1 MEHFYA
7 LTGGK
12 EEIRLDII
20 RYHKEDKRKSK
31 PRKKLIR
38 NVLLIAIT
46 LTASLAIAFNFSNVK
61 EFFSKIFSLAADAP
75 ASESSEILTNADTES
90 DKAYTYQ
97 FKQTQV
103 EQLEI
108 CNETDFHINFDDK
121 ISFPTKSEICSSYGA
136 NAPVVLIV
144 SMSPKEAYAK
154 GEGYNSVNE
163 FYSDKN
169 NVASIGAEICARLN
183 ELGLPALQIIHDADD
198 TIYGNSTAY
207 KEAINKTLKDNPSIA
222 YVIDI
227 SRSLDMHPD
236 NSISLSKGTI
246 DGKEFPAISLW
257 CGTSGEQLEDS
268 RLKSILFANQ
278 LANSATDEEKVIF
291 GRQTISRYTLL
302 QEFDAICFRADIG
315 SFACRYEEAQKSALL
330 FADILAKMI
339 NT

>member
-1 MEHFYA
+1 MDQIYA
-7 LTGGK
+7 LVGEK

-20 RYHKEDKRKSK
+20 QYHKTEKRK
-31 PRKKLIR
+31 RKTPKRLIKGI
-38 NVLLIAIT
+38 LLIMLA
-46 LTASLAIAFNFSNVK
+46 LTASFVVAYNFSSIK
-61 EFFSKIFSLAADAP
+61 GYFLKIFT
-75 ASESSEILTNADTES
+75 SSDNAQTSQSDDSATNTEEVS
-90 DKAYTYQ
+90 NEAFDYHFKA
-97 FKQTQV
+97 TQV
-103 EQLEI
+103 NNFEI
-108 CNETDFHINFDDK
+108 YNETDIQIDFSDK
-121 ISFPTKSEICSSYGA
+121 VSYPTKSEIFASYGN

-163 FYSDKN
+163 FYSDNN
-169 NVASIGAEICARLN
+169 NVTTIGAEICARLN
-183 ELGLPALQIIHDADD
+183 ELGLPALQIIHDAND
-198 TIYGNSTAY
+198 TIYGSSTAY

-268 RLKSILFANQ
+268 RLKSILFANH

-315 SFACRYEEAQKSALL
+315 SFACTYDEAQKSAIL

-339 NT
+339 NV